1 MRGRKPSFPLN
12 QDPSGSELNPGVRRP
27 APLCH
32 IGHSNFKA
40 SNLTASRSK
49 SGAGPPHS
57 KMNLK
62 LLPIYVLV
70 LFLCILQ
77 NQPAT
82 TNHGPSMQ
90 PNVPTQARKGTREL
104 GIKVGVLP
112 RGTLNSITDVSG
124 VMVGHRTLSLIHI

>member
-1 MRGRKPSFPLN
+1 
-12 QDPSGSELNPGVRRP
+12 
-27 APLCH
+27 
-32 IGHSNFKA
+32 
-40 SNLTASRSK
+40 
-49 SGAGPPHS
+49 
-57 KMNLK
+57 MNLK

-124 VMVGHRTLSLIHI
+124 VMVGHRTIIKGEDVRTGVTAILPHSGNIFLGEGSRSGFCWQWLRQTNRIDAGRRAGRD